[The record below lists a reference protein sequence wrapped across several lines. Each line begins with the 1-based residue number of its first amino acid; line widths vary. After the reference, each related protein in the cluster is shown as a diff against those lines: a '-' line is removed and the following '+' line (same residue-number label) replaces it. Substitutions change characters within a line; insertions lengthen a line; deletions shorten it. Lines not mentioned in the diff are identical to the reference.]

1 MALYFPKYNRGSST
15 IGYIVGCTRN
25 RRLMDAVPS
34 PQDRIEICRD
44 HLIEIRNAMIAFDK
58 EQKKS
63 K

>member
-1 MALYFPKYNRGSST
+1 MAVFFPPYRRGQST
-15 IGYIVGCTRN
+15 IGYIVGCSRN
-25 RRLMDAVPS
+25 RNLINSVPS

-44 HLIEIRNAMIAFDK
+44 HLIELQKVMFQ